1 MFSYTN
7 ASDYLASVANYDLAA
22 RSAGAAAEAAREAA
36 ERAAREAEDKAA
48 AKRRAAAKRALK
60 SAPAVALRSALAEA
74 NFRTTGK
81 PSEMERRGRAIL
93 AAVEAGESVPSD
105 VAAVT
110 SAVDAL
116 YR

>member
-1 MFSYTN
+1 MFTYSN
-7 ASDYLASVANYDLAA
+7 ASDYAASVASYDASA
-22 RSAGAAAEAAREAA
+22 RAVGVAAERARQDA
-36 ERAAREAEDKAA
+36 ERAAREAEEKAI

-60 SAPAVALRSALAEA
+60 SAPVVALRDALAEA
-74 NFRTTGK
+74 NFRATGK

-105 VAAVT
+105 VVAVT
-110 SAVDAL
+110 GAVDAL